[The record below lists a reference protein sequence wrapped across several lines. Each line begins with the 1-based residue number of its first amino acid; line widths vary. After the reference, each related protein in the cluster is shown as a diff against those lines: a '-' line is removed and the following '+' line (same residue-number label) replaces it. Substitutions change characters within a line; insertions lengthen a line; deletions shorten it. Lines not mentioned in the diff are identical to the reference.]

1 MVLHEVV
8 VVIEKCT
15 LVHLAFALL
24 LLRRKLRLCKLPFGA
39 GSGAE
44 VGVFELSDMRATLED
59 MRPAFGRVTS
69 HLQTRTQHQIQT
81 ERMCRVQLLQLLL
94 AERKWKRK

>member
-15 LVHLAFALL
+15 LVHLVFALL
-24 LLRRKLRLCKLPFGA
+24 LIRKLRLCKLPFGA
-39 GSGAE
+39 GSAAE
-44 VGVFELSDMRATLED
+44 VGVFELSDVRATLED
-59 MRPAFGRVTS
+59 VRPAFGGVTS
-69 HLQTRTQHQIQT
+69 HLQTGTQHQIQT